1 MNNDLIQH
9 HVRRVAID
17 ILQAGNY
24 LERNNKTKAIM
35 NLTKNVES
43 LRTIVREI
51 KQSKR

>member
-1 MNNDLIQH
+1 MNNTIIQH

-17 ILQAGNY
+17 VLQAGNY
-24 LERNNKTKAIM
+24 LERNDKDKAIT

-43 LRTIVREI
+43 LRKIVKEI